1 MGPPRS
7 IATLGKFHLLV
18 IVSFASMNVRKSPEH
33 DLSNYVKMPELI
45 TKGNIPTLEYCHGV
59 PSTYDRGT
67 GDVGN
72 YKP

>member
-7 IATLGKFHLLV
+7 IATLGKFHLSV
-18 IVSFASMNVRKSPEH
+18 IVSFASMNVRESPEH
-33 DLSNYVKMPELI
+33 DLSNYVNARELI
-45 TKGNIPTLEYCHGV
+45 TNGNKPTLEYCHRV